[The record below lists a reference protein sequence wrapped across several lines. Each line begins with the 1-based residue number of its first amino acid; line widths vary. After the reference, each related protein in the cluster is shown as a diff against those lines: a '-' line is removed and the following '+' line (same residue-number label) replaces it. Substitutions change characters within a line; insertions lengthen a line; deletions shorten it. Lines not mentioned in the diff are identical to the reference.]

1 MSNKHGKLN
10 NNSTLRN
17 DNNSYSN
24 ITNKVNKPKIK
35 PDHKHKLL
43 ANIDQNEVNLINQKL
58 DSHEDNYHNIDIN
71 DINLI
76 TNSLNKLLTNSAKK
90 SGCYNKPSPKYNLSS
105 AKFKK
110 PWFNNKCLISRNKY
124 RNAKNK
130 YNSNKSTY
138 NLATMTNLGKQYK
151 KQLKV
156 SRKNYCHNLN
166 LKLRTCKLNNPKEY
180 WKLLDI
186 KHKNNE
192 IKANFSDLVDHFKN
206 LNNSSDT

>member
-1 MSNKHGKLN
+1 M
-10 NNSTLRN
+10 
-17 DNNSYSN
+17 
-24 ITNKVNKPKIK
+24 
-35 PDHKHKLL
+35 
-43 ANIDQNEVNLINQKL
+43 
-58 DSHEDNYHNIDIN
+58 
-71 DINLI
+71 
-76 TNSLNKLLTNSAKK
+76 
-90 SGCYNKPSPKYNLSS
+90 LSS

-166 LKLRTCKLNNPKEY
+166 LKLCTCKLNNPKEY

-192 IKANFSDLVDHFKN
+192 IKANFSDLVDHFN
-206 LNNSSDT
+206 LRILITLRIPNHNLSHDNPLNDNFTLDEINKAIKKLKRNKSCGINGIDENMKIGICCC